1 MAKQAKYKKSFD
13 SDIKL
18 GNNNFQKILK
28 FYLFEC
34 PTPGKSRRG
43 TTFEGFG
50 WQGTKQFSKLKTLLL
65 AAASNSLKFNYYP
78 CSKNELPDKFSMVE
92 KVSPVDE
99 YCVFLKTDEK
109 TVMQSLFSAIRN
121 AFAHGSFCVKKYE
134 KTQVY
139 FFSNYDN
146 YLKAEIIL
154 QEDTLIKWIDIIRK
168 GP

>member
-1 MAKQAKYKKSFD
+1 M
-13 SDIKL
+13 
-18 GNNNFQKILK
+18 
-28 FYLFEC
+28 
-34 PTPGKSRRG
+34 
-43 TTFEGFG
+43 
-50 WQGTKQFSKLKTLLL
+50 
-65 AAASNSLKFNYYP
+65 AAASNSLKSNYYP
-78 CSKNELPDKFSMVE
+78 CSKDELTDKFSTVE
-92 KVSPVDE
+92 KVAPVDE

-154 QEDTLIKWIDIIRK
+154 QEDTLIKWINIIRK